1 MQNKDKQ
8 PFKEELQRMYN
19 LYCNSH
25 SNESV
30 GESENNSIDSDK
42 FYRVSVGCT
51 DSELDDY
58 YANLDEDDRD
68 CSYYENAYG
77 NLVDLAE
84 RQAEPPM
91 EEDDI
96 YEQEDYYS
104 EMPFLE
110 PIETKLQKAKKC
122 RACKQYKKALDL
134 CDSLL
139 KENPNNRYVLNLKLA
154 TLGDMGSPEAYKL
167 AINYIQKYAW
177 KKDFVFTMLG
187 LLHKMNYR
195 KDIFVESLNKY
206 CPVCLEIYLE
216 SLEQDSPKKRY
227 LLEMMKKKEQPD
239 TPEGD

>member
-8 PFKEELQRMYN
+8 SFKKELQGMYN
-19 LYCNSH
+19 LYCNNH
-25 SNESV
+25 SNESI
-30 GESENNSIDSDK
+30 GKSESNSADYDEVTFIDT
-42 FYRVSVGCT
+42 YPT
-51 DSELDDY
+51 DSELDDDY

-84 RQAEPPM
+84 RHAELPM

-104 EMPFLE
+104 YMPFFE
-110 PIETKLQKAKKC
+110 PIETKLQKAKKYRVC
-122 RACKQYKKALDL
+122 RQYKKALDL

-177 KKDFVFTMLG
+177 KNDFVFTMLG

-195 KDIFVESLNKY
+195 KDIFVKNLNKY

-227 LLEMMKKKEQPD
+227 LLEMMKKK
-239 TPEGD
+239 